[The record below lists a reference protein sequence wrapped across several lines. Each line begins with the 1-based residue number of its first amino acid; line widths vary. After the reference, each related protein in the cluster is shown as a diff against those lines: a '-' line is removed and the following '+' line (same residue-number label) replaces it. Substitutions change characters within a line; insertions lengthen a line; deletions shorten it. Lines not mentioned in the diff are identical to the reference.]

1 MNKENKIINKIL
13 EWSLCV
19 ILAVILAVSIRYY
32 LIAPTKVKQS
42 SMSPTLKEGQRVILN
57 RMNKEYSRG
66 DIITF
71 EAPNYINTKKVD
83 QENPIAIYSYEP
95 NNWIENLI
103 YNVLEINKSSYIK
116 RIIGIS
122 GDKIKIVNGKVYLNG
137 EMLAEDYLSADIITE
152 QLKFNDIIVP
162 EGYVF
167 VLGDNRE
174 QSVDSRVF
182 GCVPISKIE
191 GKVWFKY
198 WPLSN

>member
-1 MNKENKIINKIL
+1 MKKENKIINKIL

-19 ILAVILAVSIRYY
+19 ILAVILAVFIRYY
-32 LIAPTKVKQS
+32 LIAPTKVKQN

-122 GDKIKIVNGKVYLNG
+122 GDKIQIINGKVYVNEKILQEN
-137 EMLAEDYLSADIITE
+137 YLSNDITTE
-152 QLKFNDIIVP
+152 QLKFNNIIVP

-182 GCVPISKIE
+182 GCIPISKIE
-191 GKVWFKY
+191 GKVWFRY
-198 WPLSN
+198 WPLGN

>member
-57 RMNKEYSRG
+57 RINKEYSRG

-71 EAPNYINTKKVD
+71 EAPNYINTQKVD

-152 QLKFNDIIVP
+152 QLKFYDIIVP

>member
-19 ILAVILAVSIRYY
+19 ILAVILAVLIRYY
-32 LIAPTKVKQS
+32 LIAPSKVKQG

-122 GDKIKIVNGKVYLNG
+122 GDKIKIINGEVYLNG
-137 EMLAEDYLSADIITE
+137 NILKEDYLLEGITTE
-152 QLKFNDIIVP
+152 QLNYNDITVP

-167 VLGDNRE
+167 VMGDNRE

-182 GCVPISKIE
+182 GCIPISKIE
-191 GKVWFKY
+191 GKVWFRY

>member
-1 MNKENKIINKIL
+1 MNEENKIINKIL

-19 ILAVILAVSIRYY
+19 ILAVVLAVLIRYY
-32 LIAPTKVKQS
+32 LIAPSKVKQG

-57 RMNKEYSRG
+57 RMDKEYIHG

-71 EAPNYINTKKVD
+71 EAPDYTNIKKINLEKPV
-83 QENPIAIYSYEP
+83 AIYRYAPE
-95 NNWIENLI
+95 NWIENLI

-122 GDKIKIVNGKVYLNG
+122 GDKIQIINGEVYLNG
-137 EMLAEDYLSADIITE
+137 NILKENYLLEGITTE
-152 QLKFNDIIVP
+152 QLNYNDITVP

-167 VLGDNRE
+167 VMGDNRE

-182 GCVPISKIE
+182 GCIPISKIE
-191 GKVWFKY
+191 GKVWFRY

>member
-1 MNKENKIINKIL
+1 MNEENKIINKIL

-19 ILAVILAVSIRYY
+19 ILAVVLAVLIRYY
-32 LIAPTKVKQS
+32 LIAPSKVKQG

-57 RMNKEYSRG
+57 RMDKEYIHG

-71 EAPNYINTKKVD
+71 EAPDYTNIKKINLEKPV
-83 QENPIAIYSYEP
+83 AIYRYVPE
-95 NNWIENLI
+95 NWIENLI

-122 GDKIKIVNGKVYLNG
+122 GDKIQIINGEVYLNG
-137 EMLAEDYLSADIITE
+137 NILKENYLLEGITTE
-152 QLKFNDIIVP
+152 QLNYNDITVP

-167 VLGDNRE
+167 VMGDNRE

-182 GCVPISKIE
+182 GCIPISKIE
-191 GKVWFKY
+191 GKVWFRY